1 MTIGGND
8 ATFLVSPAGGKQTES
23 TEPAPFDNGAL
34 DLLRY
39 ARPAQ
44 RSPEASN
51 SLDRPLLDEP
61 PPADWDAEELALRE
75 PL

>member
-1 MTIGGND
+1 MTVKQIG
-8 ATFLVSPAGGKQTES
+8 S
-23 TEPAPFDNGAL
+23 TEPVAFDNGTFHHYGQPG
-34 DLLRY
+34 RSR

-44 RSPEASN
+44 RPRETFQ

-61 PPADWDAEELALRE
+61 PPADWDAEELALGK